1 MTLKIV
7 AAKRR
12 LLLPGTSGS
21 NKRYFTAYFSKR
33 TVYFLKTFRLFF
45 EMYRLFFEM
54 YRLFFETYRL
64 FFDDRF
70 SQDSLTFFIRT
81 ISGARKISG
90 VEQ

>member
-1 MTLKIV
+1 MKLKIV

-33 TVYFLKTFRLFF
+33 TVYFLKT
-45 EMYRLFFEM
+45 YRLFFET